1 MRDLRNGLERLLSK
15 GMRCLLLAMLL
26 ALSGAA
32 AGAVARKPSMEEA
45 RAMAEQCRPQ
55 AVALEQAKA
64 RFMIQRDGRDFFA
77 DNRTNSVESGLKMLA
92 NDLQSIVDVAAT
104 GDENLRFWLSNIRP
118 DAARKCTGPNDG
130 SKECAEREYWVCS
143 AQQFGK
149 VLGKRIALD
158 GSIEPGKGQAAA
170 KPKTQGD
177 DPKAQNK
184 AVPSKAA
191 PKPVSDAPE
200 AFSAADNTQR
210 GRENMAL
217 ARKAMPTRPDLIAN
231 DCVRLDTQNGL
242 VVFKNSCREQL
253 FVTFCYLDPKP
264 ESWAAAYDC
273 RKPSGLKAVSPKGGG
288 QEAANGHSGVV
299 HWFACRDPGRSA
311 NVRFNGR
318 RLEGTCR

>member
-15 GMRCLLLAMLL
+15 GMRRLLLAMLL

-32 AGAVARKPSMEEA
+32 AGAAARKPSVEEA

-55 AVALEQAKA
+55 AVVLEQAKA

-77 DNRTNSVESGLKMLA
+77 DNRAGFVESGLKTLA

-158 GSIEPGKGQAAA
+158 GSIEPGKG
-170 KPKTQGD
+170 
-177 DPKAQNK
+177 
-184 AVPSKAA
+184 
-191 PKPVSDAPE
+191 
-200 AFSAADNTQR
+200 
-210 GRENMAL
+210 
-217 ARKAMPTRPDLIAN
+217 
-231 DCVRLDTQNGL
+231 
-242 VVFKNSCREQL
+242 
-253 FVTFCYLDPKP
+253 
-264 ESWAAAYDC
+264 
-273 RKPSGLKAVSPKGGG
+273 
-288 QEAANGHSGVV
+288 
-299 HWFACRDPGRSA
+299 
-311 NVRFNGR
+311 
-318 RLEGTCR
+318 